1 MIYLIGGAPR
11 LGKSILAKALMK
23 RTGTPWLSSDALRS
37 AFYAMTPKEQRDTLF
52 PCEGAEDNDKVF
64 KKSIT
69 STVREQIVEAHLM
82 QKGIRGCL
90 QQHLDTGNPFILEG
104 VHLLPKDVAAFIQRN
119 SAQKKKIRVLY
130 LVDSDQKNVLRGLL
144 ANTDP
149 HDWLKGAKPKTYE
162 KVAEFI
168 VAFNEYIQKEA
179 KKYRLPVFMRT
190 SHFQKDVR
198 VCIKTLK
205 T

>member
-11 LGKSILAKALMK
+11 LGKSVLAKALMM
-23 RTGTPWLSSDALRS
+23 RTGTPWLSSDALSS
-37 AFYAMTPKEQRDTLF
+37 ACYQMIQKEERDRLF
-52 PCEGAEDNDKVF
+52 PYEGAEDSDKVY
-64 KKSIT
+64 KKSIAA
-69 STVREQIVEAHLM
+69 TVRDQLIESRSM
-82 QKGIRGCL
+82 RRGVYACL

-104 VHLLPKDVAAFIQRN
+104 VHLLPKDVAVFIQRN
-119 SAQKKKIRVLY
+119 SAQKKNIRVLY
-130 LVDSDQKNVLRGLL
+130 LVDSDPKNVLRGLL

-168 VAFNEYIQKEA
+168 VALNEYIQKEA
-179 KKYRLPVFMRT
+179 KKYRLPIFMRT
-190 SHFQKDVR
+190 SHFQKDLR
-198 VCIKTLK
+198 TCITMLR

>member
-11 LGKSILAKALMK
+11 LGKSVLAKVLME

-37 AFYAMTPKEQRDTLF
+37 AFYAMTPKRERGALF
-52 PCEGAEDNDKVF
+52 PCTGAEDNDEVF
-64 KKSIT
+64 KQSI
-69 STVREQIVEAHLM
+69 SVTVKNQLREAHSTSE
-82 QKGIRGCL
+82 GVFAFL
-90 QQHLDTGNPFILEG
+90 QDHMNMESPLILEG

-119 SAQKKKIRVLY
+119 SAQRKNIRVVY
-130 LVDSDQKNVLRGLL
+130 LVDSDPKNVLRGLL

-168 VAFNEYIQKEA
+168 VVLKEYIQKEE
-179 KKYRLPVFMRT
+179 KKYRLPIFMRT
-190 SHFQKDVR
+190 SHFQKGMR
-198 VCIKTLK
+198 ACLAMLK
-205 T
+205 K